1 MLTRWHPLLRR
12 ILPRGFRHFL
22 RYPTGEVKRWW
33 AELRFRLVGP
43 VVLDVSEGWTVR
55 VHPATEAAFRGHRDE
70 VEYRQELSQFAAI
83 CTPGMTLVDV
93 GANYGVFTLAALHY
107 GGPAASVIAIDPSP
121 MAQQYL
127 AINLALNGVTSRVE
141 RRVEALSDQ
150 SRQIALL
157 PTGSGQAH
165 MMMRGVTGRPD
176 TTTVAALTLD
186 DVADAA
192 GRPVTHVKID
202 VEGFEGQVLRG
213 GRAMIEQQRPRV
225 TLELHNW
232 MLRDL
237 GDSPDEVTAVLQAA
251 GYQATDLA
259 GRPISWQAATQLPI
273 ARLTCLPPSSR

>member
-1 MLTRWHPLLRR
+1 MLTRWYPLLRR

-22 RYPTGEVKRWW
+22 RYPTSGVKGWW
-33 AELRFRLVGP
+33 WELRFRLAGP
-43 VVLDVSEGWTVR
+43 VVLEVSEGWTVR
-55 VHPATEAAFRGHRDE
+55 VHPATEAMFRGHRDE
-70 VEYRQELSQFAAI
+70 PEYRQELARFAAI
-83 CTPGMTLVDV
+83 CTQGMTLIDV

-107 GGPAASVIAIDPSP
+107 GGPASTVIAIDPSP
-121 MAQQYL
+121 TAQRYL
-127 AINLALNGVTSRVE
+127 AINLALNDVVSRVE
-141 RRVEALSDQ
+141 QRVEALTDQ

-165 MMMRGVTGRPD
+165 MMMRGVAGRPD

-192 GRPVTHVKID
+192 GRPITHVKID

-213 GRAMIEQQRPRV
+213 GRTMIEQQQPLV

-259 GRPISWQAATQLPI
+259 GQPISWHAATLPPI
-273 ARLTCLPPSSR
+273 ARLTCLPSSSR